1 VTDHEPTG
9 TETTTDTVRLLTT
22 RDMARRASST
32 LRTVRFYEEEGLITP
47 VSRGEGG
54 QRYFAPDEL
63 AKLALALD
71 LREAGL
77 SVHDVRALFALKAGC
92 ATAPVASKSMVRT
105 LETQIVELEEKI
117 GKLRSLREELISMV
131 GVITEC
137 ERCAAPR
144 FPDECERCDVM
155 HQSESPRALKVLW
168 RDARAPGAT
177 EHEE

>member
-1 VTDHEPTG
+1 MTEHEPRAID
-9 TETTTDTVRLLTT
+9 ETPETVTLLTT
-22 RDMARRASST
+22 GDMARRASST

-54 QRYFAPDEL
+54 QRYFAPEEL
-63 AKLALALD
+63 SKLALALD

-92 ATAPVASKSMVRT
+92 ETAPVASKAMVKT
-105 LETQIVELEEKI
+105 LETQIVDLEEKI
-117 GKLRSLREELISMV
+117 EKLRGLREELISMV

-144 FPDECERCDVM
+144 FPEECSRCDVM
-155 HQSESPRALKVLW
+155 SHAESPRALKVLW

-177 EHEE
+177 EHDE